1 MGQEAIAELDEILST
16 RGKIAVAECGEV
28 PGVFLDRHIHG
39 GFRRQVLDLDLL
51 QESRAEAR
59 IIQQLQMGRE
69 DGGGGLAHRD
79 RHAPGGLFELATGPP
94 EGLLEAE
101 AFGGYGCGEGLRA
114 GDRLTR
120 RRPDHRGS
128 DGDSWS
134 NHRAREHRDSPLFS
148 LPCAARWDHHEG
160 ERPNHELDHDGS
172 STAPGGRYLGAGS
185 TSSRKPS
192 RRQTGKVFMITF
204 SSPRARSVPSFT
216 RTTTS

>member
-1 MGQEAIAELDEILST
+1 MGQEAIAELDEILGP
-16 RGKIAVAECGEV
+16 RGQIAVAVCGEA
-28 PGVFLDRHIHG
+28 PGDRLDRHIHR
-39 GFRRQVLDLDLL
+39 GFRRQVLDLDLP
-51 QESRAEAR
+51 QDRRDEAR
-59 IIQQLQMGRE
+59 IMQQLQMGRE

-79 RHAPGGLFELATGPP
+79 GHAPGGLFELAPGPP

-101 AFGGYGCGEGLRA
+101 AFGGYGCGGGLRA

-134 NHRAREHRDSPLFS
+134 NHCAREHRDSPLFS

-172 STAPGGRYLGAGS
+172 STAPGSRYLGAGS

-192 RRQTGKVFMITF
+192 RRQTGKVFMITLAI
-204 SSPRARSVPSFT
+204 SIYTGMPIVT
-216 RTTTS
+216 L